1 MKSGGTPYCV
11 YKYRTA
17 LIGAATSAT
26 VTGSR
31 TKSLCSIQETS
42 RAPNQEAAI
51 LASKSHI
58 MPPFLLSR
66 TTSAQSASLRGWL
79 WKEPHHIHYN
89 PHWKNT
95 CPISYFSQFKFQVS
109 CGCIWNGS
117 SIKLGHHQL
126 KTNWRNLCFS
136 FLLFREKGSHT
147 RRKLKYLFW
156 AKPPLL
162 H

>member
-1 MKSGGTPYCV
+1 MNSGGTPYCV

-66 TTSAQSASLRGWL
+66 TTSAQSASLRDREAGSGRN
-79 WKEPHHIHYN
+79 HITFTIIHTGKIHAQY
-89 PHWKNT
+89 
-95 CPISYFSQFKFQVS
+95 PISPSSNFKSHVVASEMEAQS
-109 CGCIWNGS
+109 
-117 SIKLGHHQL
+117 
-126 KTNWRNLCFS
+126 NLDITS
-136 FLLFREKGSHT
+136 
-147 RRKLKYLFW
+147 
-156 AKPPLL
+156 
-162 H
+162 